1 VSFKFTHICAI
12 FFAEAEE
19 QGFIAKDP
27 ARRLRVPT
35 QLREVDKTILTWEQL
50 REVLSRLGAR
60 DRLLLE
66 LGMTNALRP
75 SEMFALKWR
84 SFNYEKL
91 TITLSETVYKGKI
104 RPWGKTPKS
113 MGVIHITR
121 ELAKELLFWK
131 QQCPVPTPNTFIF
144 SNSRENFIDADRF
157 RKQVLHKLA
166 DELKLPK
173 LTFQVIRRSI
183 ATLAQ
188 TMGSVKDIQGILRH
202 SSASTTAD
210 IYMQE
215 ISEGVQMTLLSIS
228 NELRAIPSLS
238 SLDPIGSPCRPP
250 DHSLDVELAMGI

>member
-1 VSFKFTHICAI
+1 M
-12 FFAEAEE
+12 
-19 QGFIAKDP
+19 
-27 ARRLRVPT
+27 RRIQREGSEFRHSYAGLIK
-35 QLREVDKTILTWEQL
+35 QLLTWEQL
-50 REVLSRLGAR
+50 REVLSRLGPR

-75 SEMFALKWR
+75 SEMFALKWQ

-113 MGVIHITR
+113 MGVIHITQ
-121 ELAKELLFWK
+121 ELAKALLFWK
-131 QQCPVPTPNTFIF
+131 QQCPTPTPDTFIF

-166 DELKLPK
+166 AELKLPK

-188 TMGSVKDIQGILRH
+188 TMGSVRDIQGILRH

-210 IYMQE
+210 VYMQE
-215 ISEGVQMTLLSIS
+215 ISERVQMTLLSIS
-228 NELRAIPSLS
+228 NELRAIPSSS
-238 SLDPIGSPCRPP
+238 SLEPNGSCCQPIES
-250 DHSLDVELAMGI
+250 SLEFEVAMNM